1 MHICIPQFFISKLER
16 LKVSVKEVTD
26 MDKMKA
32 VVLITLVFVLLLVC
46 YGLKIGDR
54 TDEAIAVRD
63 NFSDGTLNPQLW
75 QITREGDFKEST
87 IDVYDA
93 DPTENVDFRL
103 RLRMNTIGTKDDTVK
118 FHGVRSVEKVNF
130 SDEKEISFD
139 LDWNNQSNGCYL
151 TASLYLCPTATNGN
165 PRNEKDWLKFE
176 YVGVPPGRNARCVIA
191 AKSDGNVK
199 YLYTEGWPEQRTGRH
214 IAYQWIKIILDDENK
229 SLKIIENEKQIY
241 NSQSHGLEFTA
252 AYLYLQM
259 SSHSNYPARELY
271 FDNVVI
277 AACGH
282 RI

>member
-1 MHICIPQFFISKLER
+1 
-16 LKVSVKEVTD
+16 
-26 MDKMKA
+26 MKA
-32 VVLITLVFVLLLVC
+32 VVLITLVFVLVLVC
-46 YGLKIGDR
+46 CGLKIGDR
-54 TDEAIAVRD
+54 TDNIIAERPELTEIVELQD

-93 DPTENVDFRL
+93 NPTENADYRL
-103 RLRMNTIGTKDDTVK
+103 RLRANTIGTKDDTVK

-139 LDWNNQSNGCYL
+139 LGWNNQSNGCYL

-176 YVGVPPGRNARCVIA
+176 YAGVPPGRNARCVIA
-191 AKSDGNVK
+191 TKSGGKVK
-199 YLYTEGWPEQRTGRH
+199 YLYTEGWPEQKSGRH
-214 IAYQWIKIILDDENK
+214 ITNQRIKIILDNK
-229 SLKIIENEKQIY
+229 SLKIIENGTEIY
-241 NSQSHGLEFTA
+241 GTQSHGLEFTS

-259 SSHSNYPARELY
+259 SSHSNYLAREIY

-277 AACGH
+277 SPK
-282 RI
+282 

>member
-1 MHICIPQFFISKLER
+1 
-16 LKVSVKEVTD
+16 
-26 MDKMKA
+26 MKA
-32 VVLITLVFVLLLVC
+32 AVLITLVLVLVLMC

-54 TDEAIAVRD
+54 TDEVIADRAELAGIVELRD
-63 NFSDGTLNPQLW
+63 NFSEGIVGQELW

-93 DPTENVDFRL
+93 DPTENVDYRL

-191 AKSDGNVK
+191 AKSNGNVK
-199 YLYTEGWPEQRTGRH
+199 YLYTEGWPEQRTGRY
-214 IAYQWIKIILDDENK
+214 IAYQWIKIVLDNK
-229 SLKIIENEKQIY
+229 SLKIIENGKEIY
-241 NSQSHGLEFTA
+241 CLQSHALEFTS

-259 SSHSNYPARELY
+259 SSHSNYPAREIY

-277 AACGH
+277 ASK
-282 RI
+282 